1 MKKGKVS
8 DTILGRS
15 VYKLLGKRGTNKVSR
30 PAYGQDAAHIDCN
43 GENVLVTAASGLWPV
58 YRAANNISAAGGRIV
73 TITDTVLIDEK
84 SREIRL
90 KEIISE
96 LDRQCMNVNIPVASG
111 HTAVSPDVVKPVVS
125 VTGIGLTTRT
135 ASKAKPGQDIVMTK
149 CIGIS
154 GIRYIADK
162 KKGEILKVF
171 SEDVVNKAVGNEL
184 DMLIYPEAD
193 IFMQQGTAGAMHDV
207 SEGGIFAALW
217 DMAEYSG
224 VGLDID
230 FRAIPV
236 RQEIIEIC
244 ELLNINPYIL
254 DSMGCLLMTCE
265 NGCDIVNVMQENGI
279 RAAVIGKVTAGND
292 RIIHNVEEDRY
303 LGLPEQ
309 DEIYRFID

>member
-15 VYKLLGKRGTNKVSR
+15 VYKLLGKRGTTKVSR

-43 GENVLVTAASGLWPV
+43 GENVLVSAASGLWPV

-73 TITDTVLIDEK
+73 TVTDTVLIDEK

-111 HTAVSPDVVKPVVS
+111 HTTVSPDVLKPVVS
-125 VTGIGLTTRT
+125 VTGIGLARHT
-135 ASKAKPGQDIVMTK
+135 ACKAKPGQDIVMTK

-162 KKGEILKVF
+162 KRDEVLKVF

-184 DMLIYPEAD
+184 DMLVYPEAD
-193 IFMQQGTAGAMHDV
+193 IFMQQGIAGAMHDV

-244 ELLNINPYIL
+244 ELFNINPYIL

-265 NGCDIVNVMQENGI
+265 NGCDIVNIMQENGI
-279 RAAVIGKVTAGND
+279 SAAVIGKVTAGND

>member
-125 VTGIGLTTRT
+125 VTGIGLTTCT